1 MSETVTPETIDQEF
15 GSETDDQFDAD
26 EDAVKKYLDGSL
38 PPELVLQISEMA
50 ATLDPLNADTD
61 LTIDEQLEIDKIE
74 TYYKAVD
81 VPPASDTEAAAQ
93 RSVTDAQH
101 DAVAQQS
108 RDLRSKM
115 ARKIALFIL
124 GIIVGE
130 GLLVGI
136 ALIRAQWQ
144 QKTGNAVSRPGVL
157 AAAAGSRA
165 VADSGPITLTA
176 DQQTSANNLLTIWG
190 TKPEATHWQQVADF
204 AVKSN
209 MSLQSQFV
217 MMSYIKNWIDA
228 DPITW
233 GPTEKGDAVTA
244 LVTTASSGHPTDIYP
259 AVAKIQHN
267 GQPLQRAIAADLCEH
282 ALAQLLAAAAAKA
295 AT

>member
-15 GSETDDQFDAD
+15 GSETDDQFDAN
-26 EDAVKKYLDGSL
+26 ENAVKKYLDGSL

-124 GIIVGE
+124 GIIV
-130 GLLVGI
+130 
-136 ALIRAQWQ
+136 
-144 QKTGNAVSRPGVL
+144 
-157 AAAAGSRA
+157 
-165 VADSGPITLTA
+165 
-176 DQQTSANNLLTIWG
+176 
-190 TKPEATHWQQVADF
+190 
-204 AVKSN
+204 
-209 MSLQSQFV
+209 
-217 MMSYIKNWIDA
+217 
-228 DPITW
+228 
-233 GPTEKGDAVTA
+233 EKGCWS
-244 LVTTASSGHPTDIYP
+244 AS
-259 AVAKIQHN
+259 
-267 GQPLQRAIAADLCEH
+267 R
-282 ALAQLLAAAAAKA
+282 
-295 AT
+295 

>member
-1 MSETVTPETIDQEF
+1 MRQLATQMQSNPPLF
-15 GSETDDQFDAD
+15 RGS
-26 EDAVKKYLDGSL
+26 
-38 PPELVLQISEMA
+38 
-50 ATLDPLNADTD
+50 

-157 AAAAGSRA
+157 
-165 VADSGPITLTA
+165 
-176 DQQTSANNLLTIWG
+176 
-190 TKPEATHWQQVADF
+190 
-204 AVKSN
+204 
-209 MSLQSQFV
+209 
-217 MMSYIKNWIDA
+217 
-228 DPITW
+228 
-233 GPTEKGDAVTA
+233 
-244 LVTTASSGHPTDIYP
+244 
-259 AVAKIQHN
+259 
-267 GQPLQRAIAADLCEH
+267 
-282 ALAQLLAAAAAKA
+282 
-295 AT
+295 